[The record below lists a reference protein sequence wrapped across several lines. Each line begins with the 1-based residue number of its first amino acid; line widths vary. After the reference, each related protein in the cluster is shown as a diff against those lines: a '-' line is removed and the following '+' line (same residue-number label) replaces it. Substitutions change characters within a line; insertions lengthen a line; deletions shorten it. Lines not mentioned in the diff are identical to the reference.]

1 MVDDAGGWDWSRLTP
16 WLSKDTLEKIT
27 AIMPPRLRLGVD
39 SLGWRWEDNRNF
51 TTRSAY
57 TALNEENVGNEHVL
71 RLCPQ
76 VRQLWSATIAPDKF
90 SLFDSLDFDT
100 WILQCFKHV
109 AGIGVG
115 DDVWPTRFSVIC
127 WLVWKKRCAT
137 VFGGASL
144 HGVVLARYGNTIA
157 AEFADAHAS
166 RATTKRLHPAP
177 WCPPARGWVKINCD
191 GAVAHFASCSAGFNG
206 VGPSGTNLMCH
217 QLLGRVSVGPRVSFA
232 GPAWFQL
239 NRSLRFGSPRF
250 REAKATLACK
260 PNPDHRRS
268 RRSDDHSGELRS
280 PMRSSQPL
288 PSFLEKDPDQRGH

>member
-1 MVDDAGGWDWSRLTP
+1 MEGFR
-16 WLSKDTLEKIT
+16 
-27 AIMPPRLRLGVD
+27 R
-39 SLGWRWEDNRNF
+39 
-51 TTRSAY
+51 
-57 TALNEENVGNEHVL
+57 EHVL

-177 WCPPARGWVKINCD
+177 WCPPARGSPFRFMFGWVQWRW
-191 GAVAHFASCSAGFNG
+191 AVWYKFDVSPAAG
-206 VGPSGTNLMCH
+206 S
-217 QLLGRVSVGPRVSFA
+217 
-232 GPAWFQL
+232 
-239 NRSLRFGSPRF
+239 SLRWATSLLRWTGLVPVEPVPPVWVSPV
-250 REAKATLACK
+250 
-260 PNPDHRRS
+260 
-268 RRSDDHSGELRS
+268 
-280 PMRSSQPL
+280 
-288 PSFLEKDPDQRGH
+288 